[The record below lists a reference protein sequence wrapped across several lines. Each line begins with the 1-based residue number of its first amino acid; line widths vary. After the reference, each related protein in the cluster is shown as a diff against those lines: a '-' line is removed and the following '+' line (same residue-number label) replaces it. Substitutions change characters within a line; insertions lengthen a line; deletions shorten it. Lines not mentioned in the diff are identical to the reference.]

1 MGTGMK
7 KKVFLYFKMLKLHR
21 VIHAFSIFRK
31 EGLAGVKYHFYL
43 VRDKEKRLGKDCGR
57 EYDIIPVSEDKM
69 EKEER
74 YLSLFFEEYEVPV
87 VSIMI
92 PVYNQFAYTY
102 HCLEHIKK
110 YGDNIAYE
118 IIVGDDCS
126 SDRTKEL
133 EKIITGIRVIRH
145 EKNCQF
151 LINCNQISKEAR
163 GKYLV
168 FLNNDTQV
176 QKGWLEALVNLMEE
190 DEAIGLAGSKFI
202 YPTGLVQEAGGIVW
216 KDASVLQFGNNRQ
229 PGEEE
234 LNIKRE
240 TDYVSGASI
249 IIRKELWDEIGGF
262 DERFAPAYYEDVD
275 LAFQV
280 REKGYKVVYQPESE
294 VVHFEG
300 ITEGGTRE
308 ADERKKRQIEENREK
323 FAAKWGK
330 ILREQHYEAREY
342 PRLAEKIRQGE

>member
-1 MGTGMK
+1 MK
-7 KKVFLYFKMLKLHR
+7 KKFVVYFKMLKLHR
-21 VIHAFSIFRK
+21 ILSAFSIFRK
-31 EGLAGVKYHFYL
+31 EGLAGIKYHFYL
-43 VRDKEKRLGKDCGR
+43 VKDKEKGLEKDCGR
-57 EYDIIPVSEDKM
+57 EYDITPVSEDETENGKEDM
-69 EKEER
+69 PLSFEKCTEP
-74 YLSLFFEEYEVPV
+74 L

-102 HCLEHIKK
+102 HCLMHIKK
-110 YGDNIAYE
+110 YGGDIAYE

-126 SDRTKEL
+126 SDKTEEL
-133 EKIITGIRVIRH
+133 EKAVKGIRVIHH
-145 EKNCQF
+145 ERNYQF
-151 LINCNQISKEAR
+151 LMNCNRISKKAR

-190 DEAIGLAGSKFI
+190 DQVIGLAGSKFI

-234 LNIKRE
+234 LNIRRE
-240 TDYVSGASI
+240 ADYISGASI
-249 IIRKELWDEIGGF
+249 MIRKELWDEIGGF
-262 DERFAPAYYEDVD
+262 DERFVPAYYEDVD

-280 REKGYKVVYQPESE
+280 RERGYKVVYQPESE

-300 ITEGGTRE
+300 VTEGGTQE
-308 ADERKKRQIEENREK
+308 EDERKKKQIERNREK

-330 ILREQHYEAREY
+330 ILREQHYEAGEY
-342 PRLAEKIRQGE
+342 PRLAEKIRQGK